1 MITQDRL
8 SKLRRSFQPIMLLAL
23 VGLGV
28 IAIAT
33 AWVRNTTPWGVTFIA
48 GVLIL
53 PSIAI
58 ARLDPASL
66 LTRHI
71 TSSTLMA
78 LVGLMVF
85 VMAGTHLQIDM
96 HMLFFA
102 ALAITAGWACWS
114 SILVASSVIAAH
126 HLALNVVYPLAVFP
140 NGAEYT
146 RVVLHAVV
154 VLAEAGV
161 LMLAARQLTLALS
174 ASEQAIQQAE
184 ESATV
189 QRHVEQVAQ
198 QGRGFELFRQKSL
211 ADIVTRFREI
221 LGQIERSVQE
231 EAASV
236 ARTAQ
241 LLNEISAQSLHQA
254 GLAQTS
260 ASNTSEAVVAISTG
274 AEELTASMAEI
285 AMSADQARVRIA
297 NMSEAARISRRE
309 VEGLAGIADRIG
321 TVVGL
326 IKAVADQTNLLAL
339 NATIEAARAGEAGKG
354 FAVVA
359 AEVKAL
365 AGQTGRAADEI
376 VVQIGAIQG
385 AASQT
390 VGSVQTIAGGIGEI
404 EELAQAIA
412 VAVRQ
417 QQAATAEVSQTI
429 ARVAQDSAQTR
440 SSAAEVT
447 AATRETQ
454 THADLALSAS
464 QTLEGVARTLTRSVA
479 AFAVD
484 VTADLTERRKALR
497 VRVDETVTASIHGR
511 SRKVRVLDLS
521 DQGACIAIEGG
532 LTIGEQVMLEWTEG
546 ASINATVMWTSPAAV
561 GLKLARSIE
570 HPVLIQSRLSDM
582 AA

>member
-1 MITQDRL
+1 MITQERL

-184 ESATV
+184 ESAAV

-211 ADIVTRFREI
+211 AHIVTRFREI

-241 LLNEISAQSLHQA
+241 LLNGISAQSLHQA

-285 AMSADQARVRIA
+285 ATSADQARVRIA

-440 SSAAEVT
+440 ASAAEVT

-479 AFAVD
+479 AFAAD

-570 HPVLIQSRLSDM
+570 HPVPIQSRLSDM